1 MTQTLRAF
9 LLILLIVPRSVT
21 AAEQADASFD
31 AQALELVWN
40 RAHLEADT
48 PALDA
53 LWADDIT
60 IVVPGMAPLGKADAL
75 KIWRA
80 VPVKFTQYES
90 SDLSARV
97 EGTTAVVTGGIARA
111 RTFGGRSAKERWYFT
126 KVYRFSGNAWRVIAF
141 HASNAPDSTS
151 P

>member
-1 MTQTLRAF
+1 MLQTLRAF
-9 LLILLIVPRSVT
+9 LLVLLTVSSSAT
-21 AAEQADASFD
+21 AVAQSNTSFD
-31 AQALELVWN
+31 AQALELAWN

-48 PALDA
+48 QALDA

-75 KIWRA
+75 KMWRA

-90 SDLSARV
+90 SDLSVRV
-97 EGTTAVVTGGIARA
+97 EETTAVVTGGITRA
-111 RTFGGRSAKERWYFT
+111 RTFGDRSAKERWYFT
-126 KVYRFSGNAWRVIAF
+126 KVYRHTGKTWRVIAF
-141 HASNAPDSTS
+141 HASNAPDSKS

>member
-1 MTQTLRAF
+1 MIQTLRT
-9 LLILLIVPRSVT
+9 LLLVLLVVPLSATV
-21 AAEQADASFD
+21 AGQVNVSID
-31 AQALELVWN
+31 AQALELAWN

-48 PALDA
+48 HALDA

-75 KIWRA
+75 NMWRT

-90 SDLSARV
+90 EGVSARV

-126 KVYRFSGNAWRVIAF
+126 KVYRLSGNAWRVIVF
-141 HASNAPDSTS
+141 HASNAPESAA